1 MVSFITVCFESYI
14 QDECALR
21 LEPVVV
27 ENAHTCYKLH
37 RAFAILLI
45 IDDQPKPFA
54 FTLNLA
60 SRSRHINRALVVKLR
75 V

>member
-21 LEPVVV
+21 LGTVVV
-27 ENAHTCYKLH
+27 ENAHTYYKLQ

-45 IDDQPKPFA
+45 TDEQPKPYA

-60 SRSRHINRALVVKLR
+60 SMSRHVNRALVVKLS